1 MASSGDGSEGA
12 QGNGKLFVYT
22 AMLLSGLAC
31 SQVAAKTMSAV
42 SYASYGKIVGVMT
55 MFSLSFLMVK
65 VGHEF
70 DIDRSNLGSYAK
82 DYAVA
87 MSAAGLPWILVALWL
102 YYALPGSAL
111 GWSSALLM
119 ARFAAPTSAG
129 ILFNMLEAAGFKETW
144 LFRKAQ
150 ILAIFD
156 DLDTIL
162 LMIPLKMLL
171 VGFKWELAV
180 DVAFVSLCL
189 SMAWQRLHK
198 IRFPSSWSW
207 TMLYGALVTLLCE
220 GLYWLSAGK
229 VHVEVLLPAFAV
241 GCMTRLC
248 RETDEWCEVLDEHKE
263 ENAKSIVSIVFM
275 LLVGLSMP
283 SLFAAGPG
291 QLSMAATAGHVFAV
305 TVLMTIGKMLLLFC
319 YKDEA
324 DLRTRLALSLGM
336 CPRGEVGAGV
346 IAISLGLGM
355 QGSAVTVAVLSLA
368 VNLVLSSGFIMLIDR
383 LMRGHGHSS
392 PPPQAAPAPTSM
404 AAVAANERH
413 RGNWLTYRSRG
424 WRTTSRPQGLGLSPS
439 SSLPRL
445 RPGSAAWARP
455 RPLGITAGSHH
466 RRVAV
471 AAPLGCFSV
480 GGTQLA
486 HPRVEAPTSPLGSA
500 LQPSAAI
507 TPADH
512 RGVEI
517 IAVVALAAFAVGA
530 RLIRRRARCLSAK
543 PPRVQGSIGA

>member
-413 RGNWLTYRSRG
+413 RGNWLTYGRG
-424 WRTTSRPQGLGLSPS
+424 DGGRP
-439 SSLPRL
+439 RA
-445 RPGSAAWARP
+445 RKAWA
-455 RPLGITAGSHH
+455 SH
-466 RRVAV
+466 RRPHCRACGQ
-471 AAPLGCFSV
+471 ARPPGRARGTLGCFSV